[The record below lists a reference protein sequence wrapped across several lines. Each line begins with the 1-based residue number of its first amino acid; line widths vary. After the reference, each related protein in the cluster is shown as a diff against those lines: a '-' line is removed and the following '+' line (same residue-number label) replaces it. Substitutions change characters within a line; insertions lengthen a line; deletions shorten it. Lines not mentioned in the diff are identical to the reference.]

1 MKTLPDP
8 EVARR
13 LSKDYVLAL
22 HNQLPEL
29 YCNNTVDPGVD
40 NYPGD
45 MVDRCPEGAGGGNI
59 RTYVCTPDGRVL
71 HLTLGYWRKERFLVE
86 LDHADEVFG
95 RRNDPGKAVL
105 SHERFNRNHQL
116 RRTGSPLAQAQE
128 NMFIRSHREA
138 IDDLGKPIAEVLGR
152 IEDEI
157 YLLGRIG

>member
-13 LSKDYVLAL
+13 LSEGYVLAL

-40 NYPGD
+40 RYPGD

-71 HLTLGYWRKERFLVE
+71 HLTLGYWKKDRFLAE
-86 LDHADEVFG
+86 LEHAERVYALRD
-95 RRNDPGKAVL
+95 DPGKVRKL
-105 SHERFNRNHQL
+105 HSRYSRNHGL
-116 RRTGSPLAQAQE
+116 MRTGEPLADAQQ
-128 NMFIRSHREA
+128 NMLIRAHKEA
-138 IDDLGKPIAEVLGR
+138 IDDIGRPILDVLGR

-157 YLLGRIG
+157 YLLGKIG

>member
-8 EVARR
+8 EVASR
-13 LSKDYVLAL
+13 LAKNYVLAL

-29 YCNNTVDPGVD
+29 YCNNTVDPGVN

-71 HLTLGYWRKERFLVE
+71 HLTLGYWKKDRFLAE
-86 LDHADEVFG
+86 LDHAEEVYALRDEPEKA
-95 RRNDPGKAVL
+95 RR
-105 SHERFNRNHQL
+105 SHARCSRNHQL
-116 RRTGSPLAQAQE
+116 KRTGGPLAQAQD
-128 NMFIRSHREA
+128 NMFLRSHGEA
-138 IDDLGKPIAEVLGR
+138 IDDFGKPIVEVLNR